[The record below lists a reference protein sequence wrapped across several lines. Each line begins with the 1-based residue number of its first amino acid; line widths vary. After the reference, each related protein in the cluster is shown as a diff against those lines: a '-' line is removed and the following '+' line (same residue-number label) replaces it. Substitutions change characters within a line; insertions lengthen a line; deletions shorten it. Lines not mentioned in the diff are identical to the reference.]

1 MQGNILVNFAQNRKY
16 TTMPQMVLNI
26 EDKNFLPSLRKILS
40 NLKGV
45 TIARTQ
51 TVRKGTLSKAVDE
64 VRSGKVTRVATVAE
78 LMAELDSIP

>member
-16 TTMPQMVLNI
+16 TTMTQMGLNI
-26 EDKNFLPSLRKILS
+26 EDKNLLPSLRKILS

-64 VRSGKVTRVATVAE
+64 VRSGKVTRVATVAG

>member
-1 MQGNILVNFAQNRKY
+1 
-16 TTMPQMVLNI
+16 MPQMVLNI
-26 EDKNFLPSLRKILS
+26 EDKNLLPSLRKILS

-78 LMAELDSIP
+78 LIAELDSIP

>member
-1 MQGNILVNFAQNRKY
+1 MQGNILVNFEQNRKY
-16 TTMPQMVLNI
+16 TTMTQMVLNI
-26 EDKNFLPSLRKILS
+26 EDKNLLPSLRKILS

-51 TVRKGTLSKAVDE
+51 TVKKGTLSKAVDE

-78 LMAELDSIP
+78 LMAELDS

>member
-16 TTMPQMVLNI
+16 TTMTQMVLNI
-26 EDKNFLPSLRKILS
+26 EDKNLLPSLRKILS

-64 VRSGKVTRVATVAE
+64 VPSGKVTRVATVAG
-78 LMAELDSIP
+78 LMVELDS

>member
-16 TTMPQMVLNI
+16 TTMTQMVLNI
-26 EDKNFLPSLRKILS
+26 EDKTLLPSLRKILS

-64 VRSGKVTRVATVAE
+64 VRSGKVTRVATAAG

>member
-1 MQGNILVNFAQNRKY
+1 M
-16 TTMPQMVLNI
+16 TQMVLNI
-26 EDKNFLPSLRKILS
+26 EDKNLLPSLRKILS

-64 VRSGKVTRVATVAE
+64 VPSGKVTRVATVAG
-78 LMAELDSIP
+78 LMVELDSIP

>member
-16 TTMPQMVLNI
+16 TTMTQMVLNI
-26 EDKNFLPSLRKILS
+26 EDKNLLPSLRKILS

>member
-16 TTMPQMVLNI
+16 TTMTQMVLNI
-26 EDKNFLPSLRKILS
+26 EDKNLLPSLRKILS

-78 LMAELDSIP
+78 LMAELDS

>member
-1 MQGNILVNFAQNRKY
+1 MRAERARYPSEEKPQKQQN
-16 TTMPQMVLNI
+16 TEVNI
-26 EDKNFLPSLRKILS
+26 EDKNLLPSLRKILS

-51 TVRKGTLSKAVDE
+51 TVKKGTLSKAVDE

-78 LMAELDSIP
+78 LMAELDS

>member
-16 TTMPQMVLNI
+16 TTMTQMVLNI
-26 EDKNFLPSLRKILS
+26 EDKNLLPSLRKILS

-51 TVRKGTLSKAVDE
+51 TVKKGTLSKAVDE

-78 LMAELDSIP
+78 LIAELDSIP

>member
-1 MQGNILVNFAQNRKY
+1 MQGNILVNFAQKRKY
-16 TTMPQMVLNI
+16 TTMTQMVLNI
-26 EDKNFLPSLRKILS
+26 EDKNLLPSLRKILS

-51 TVRKGTLSKAVDE
+51 TVKKGTLSKAVDE

-78 LMAELDSIP
+78 LMAELDS